1 MEAFEIGQKFAGEY
15 PPEAASWCDAHG
27 CWLALD
33 ESGDV
38 AVYTIEEAEL
48 PEPVFAPPVPTAEE
62 LADAVAEISDM
73 VASQDATNEMILDA
87 LAELGDVVANLS
99 EKGA

>member
-48 PEPVFAPPVPTAEE
+48 PEPVFAPPSPTAEE
-62 LADAVAEISDM
+62 LAEAATELGDM
-73 VASQDATNEMILDA
+73 MAKLHESMQTCMDA
-87 LAELGDVVANLS
+87 LAEIGDMVAAMS
-99 EKGA
+99 E